1 MLHHFRKKRVYSL
14 KEEARSSLRCLG
26 SNIWRKLKLPSGDA
40 GIPLT
45 LCNFLDY
52 DDFRIDDT
60 DSSNH
65 AILN

>member
-1 MLHHFRKKRVYSL
+1 MIHNFRKKRVYTL
-14 KEEARSSLRCLG
+14 KEGARSSLRCVG
-26 SNIWRKLKLPSGDA
+26 SNIWRKLKLPTGDT

-52 DDFRIDDT
+52 DDFRMDDT

-65 AILN
+65 AIVN